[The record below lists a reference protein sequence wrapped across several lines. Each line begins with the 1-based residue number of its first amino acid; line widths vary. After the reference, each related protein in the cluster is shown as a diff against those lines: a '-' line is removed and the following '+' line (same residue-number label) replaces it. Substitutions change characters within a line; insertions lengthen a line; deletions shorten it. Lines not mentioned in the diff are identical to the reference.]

1 MTVDASRI
9 RSLRPAAD
17 AAIANG
23 PVIYW
28 INRERRIA
36 DNWALL
42 HAQQEAIARQVPLR
56 VVFCL
61 VPTFLDATIRQYGF
75 MLRGIEQ
82 LAQDFAAHGIA
93 FDLLYGAPPEVLPAY
108 CERHAPS
115 LLVTDIEPLRIKGQW
130 VDDVRDRTTV
140 PFVQVD
146 AHNVVPLWVA
156 SPKQEY
162 GAYTLRPKINRLL
175 PTYLTDFPALERH
188 PYPSTPERPFDLDA
202 ALATLRVD
210 TSVGEVKT
218 FTPGEHAAIAAL
230 HRFVGRLRT
239 YDTDRNDPTKPAQ
252 SDLSP
257 YFHFGQL
264 APQRAALEV
273 RKAAEADPTLLASA
287 DAFLEEL
294 IVRRELADNFTFYN
308 PAYDRF
314 EGFHPWAQATL
325 NKHRADAR
333 DYVYTADQWERAET
347 HDVLWN
353 AAQREMMHTGKMH
366 GFMRMYWAKK
376 LLEWTSTPDEALAIG
391 IYLNDKYELDG
402 RDPNGYTGV
411 AWSIGGVH
419 DRAWVERPVYG
430 QIRYMNANGCARK
443 FDVKA
448 YIARHSS
455 PSLGL

>member
-1 MTVDASRI
+1 MDTTRTRWLRSPDDARVSN
-9 RSLRPAAD
+9 D
-17 AAIANG
+17 G

-42 HAQQEAIARQVPLR
+42 HAQHEAIARGTSLR
-56 VVFCL
+56 VAFCL

-75 MLRGIEQ
+75 MLRGIEA
-82 LAQDFAAHGIA
+82 LARDLDAHGIA
-93 FDLLYGAPPEVLPAY
+93 FDMLLGAAPDVLPAY

-115 LLVTDIEPLRIKGQW
+115 LLVTDLEPLRIKGQW
-130 VDDVRDRTTV
+130 VNAVRERTAV

-175 PTYLTDFPALERH
+175 PTYLTDFPSVVTH
-188 PYPSTPERPFDLDA
+188 PMRSTPERAFDLDA
-202 ALATLRVD
+202 AMASLRVD
-210 TSVGEVKT
+210 MTVAEVSA
-218 FTPGEHAAIAAL
+218 FVPGEAAAHTML
-230 HRFVGRLRT
+230 QNFLGRLRT
-239 YDTDRNDPTKPAQ
+239 YATDRNDPTKPAQ

-257 YFHFGQL
+257 YFHYGQL
-264 APQRAALEV
+264 APQRAALEA
-273 RKAAEADPTLLASA
+273 RNAADADPALRESV

-294 IVRRELADNFTFYN
+294 IVRRELADNFTYYN
-308 PAYDRF
+308 PDYDRF
-314 EGFHPWAQATL
+314 EGFHPWAQTTL
-325 NKHRADAR
+325 NKHRADVR
-333 DYVYTADQWERAET
+333 DHVYSPDQWERAQT

-353 AAQREMMHTGKMH
+353 AAQREMVTTGKMH

-376 LLEWTSTPDEALAIG
+376 LLEWTATPDEALAVG

-448 YIARHSS
+448 YIARHTS